1 MENEVLQNIWNLLTS
16 EGLTDS
22 SFEDWVVNIS
32 EDDAVQQN
40 VYNYLSDKNLTDSD
54 LDTWLTNTGLKKKEE
69 TEIVTESVSDPGG
82 SESQSIQTSTTATTP
97 VATAPSGEKNT
108 YLENIFGKNAFT
120 NFFGDLYR
128 SGVQGLNQGTTVD
141 EALEIFAKG
150 KNATDQDLQDYIRV
164 VGEMDAVP
172 MTDEMKDFNRIYEKE
187 GKGLMGFLKG
197 VYDNPSVIPQVFTS
211 SVLAMLNPD
220 SLAAG
225 AAGAVA
231 LGAPTGGVGAIPG
244 FALGLSGSLETALS
258 FTEFLKE
265 ELGDKAFN
273 TENIREVLE
282 DPGAISRIRR
292 RSAARGVVIGGVDAL
307 TLGVASKVGVNTAKL
322 TGKLGK
328 TAGKIGGVAGAGLTE
343 GTGGAVGESLARAI
357 AGQEQDVAD
366 IAFEGTVG
374 GLTTLPYTAAKT
386 LKEIKPF
393 YAVPKYKIG
402 NINVTRKKFIE
413 QLDKY
418 TPQQLLQTDINI
430 ENDEALNSIYNAKY
444 QRAESEVNTLKAYP
458 DMTTEDLSKVVD
470 LSLEKTQ
477 LENNP
482 SEAAKTKLSIVN
494 KDIKNITDKYAI
506 SKSSPEEIP
515 LQKQPPT
522 STTVREGDPTRSEPT
537 REGEA
542 QEGQTTPGEE
552 VQDETEVS
560 ESPVEKLIEEETDS
574 KGRAIKR
581 FATTTEKDG
590 VKTTSFTF
598 NRGDKNTSQRN
609 PASVKPEVAFG
620 EEFEIDPDDK
630 GNQNNLEGVE
640 VELVT
645 EIRQGESGAV
655 ADIKVKDQ
663 TTGETITYEAIKLR
677 RKSPTIQDDAKATS
691 PQPLQVGRNRVVI
704 EQGVVKEIL
713 NPEGKPVSQ
722 RVRAKVE
729 AKLIDDALIDVDK
742 GTKAPDPGSGVTEL
756 NVNEFIV
763 DQSTNPREIAEVI
776 DDMQTI
782 RPDKETVEEKLKK
795 DMESGVGA
803 IFGLQFSEF
812 SLKKLLGESGFKE
825 TTPRWKKTWVD
836 KSKRP
841 TTRLQKKY
849 QLDDPKSGLDIEDS
863 DDVEIAIN
871 AQGADM
877 TYKKLLNFIKE
888 FPTKESYIRDYRKRM
903 GVREDPSFNLLRQ
916 AKGQFE
922 KLTGLKATAANIRKV
937 LATKEGAAQQRAET
951 AIFEAERLQEEKGV
965 RQQIESEVEKRTP
978 KKEEPKGDIKLKKEF
993 RDEISKKV
1001 EDNMKEVVP
1010 KFDTI
1015 NEKSVRLSL
1024 FNFYSKIKAAIAPSK
1039 DNRNFKSSILEDI
1052 RSTPEPYIDQT
1063 FGLKNSRVIYNTF
1076 IRPLVEAFSS
1086 TKNNLEKFIEE
1097 VDKNKSLLTTK
1108 GKAKDVNEIK
1118 KQSYQIGLYL
1128 AALEHESGNSV
1139 ETSPAPLDLLNATIR
1154 AIDNGDILN
1163 KYDGQA
1169 LKELRDR
1176 FTKDGEIK
1184 SQDVFDA
1191 MNEGQKEATKRLQKL
1206 NQSLYDLAKT
1216 AADRRGIPF
1225 GKVENYHHRQV
1236 LTDPRQTEIDV
1247 VARAEKF
1254 SDPSTMGAT
1263 LIQRTPGA
1271 KAIQFDPFNAS
1282 KRGAQETYLDYYMT
1296 PEAIGVQELIKAV
1309 EKKYRKGNK
1318 TQREAAKALSLSVR
1332 EQLKTTYLRSY
1343 SESGNNLRGKLLRE
1357 AERIAYR
1364 SLLGSG
1370 PRFLAEVIGNAAMI
1384 TTQDTKVIA
1393 DAYGKYLDVWSKVG
1407 VKENTEF
1414 IEILRILNS
1423 AEVSKLAGTRGQS
1436 FIDAGGVTKYVDK
1449 NNVLNLT
1456 EDNKGMLDPVQ
1467 LNMQY
1472 LSSLGPKQF
1481 YNSVAKI
1488 QDFLMGGA
1496 DRVVARP
1503 IWVSKFANK
1512 FTEFVKK
1519 YNNETI
1525 DFTAKDFKDI
1535 AKNKSKYL
1543 DPKYKKAIRDAV
1555 READQTSVQIVT
1567 SGSPMNSILKN
1578 VSRPG
1583 TGLMNLYRK
1592 LNSFMANFTLNEY
1605 ANARFAI
1612 GALQQEGAITQ
1623 REAGVTLAALLA
1635 RMSSYVILYRIFADF
1650 MDSLL
1655 GAPEDEEEDLG
1666 LAMARQLTGSAAT
1679 LMFRQNLGNIPSL
1692 PVNLLIEFTN
1702 KNYLESLRG
1711 GAPYNTYENSIVYS
1725 LIDLDQV
1732 GKKSLAETAMPLLG
1746 PAYPFLRTADRTME
1760 LISRTQSRKTQ
1771 AARDRAYDELFN
1783 RMSLE
1788 VGGQL
1793 GFIPFYKDA
1802 RRIALKKR
1810 FGGKKTKPITKS
1822 QLKKLNPRL
1831 YKKLYGPDSAE
1842 GRLKK
1847 RLRDLKK

>member
-1 MENEVLQNIWNLLTS
+1 MDNEALQNIWNLLTS

-22 SFEDWVVNIS
+22 SFEDWIVNMS

-82 SESQSIQTSTTATTP
+82 SESQSIQTSTTPTTP

-108 YLENIFGKNAFT
+108 YLENIFGKNEFT
-120 NFFGDLYR
+120 DFFGDLWR
-128 SGVQGLNQGTTVD
+128 SGVQGFNQGTTVD

-150 KNATDQDLQDYIRV
+150 KSATDQDLQDYIRV

-172 MTDEMKDFNRIYEKE
+172 MTDEMKDFSKIYEKE

-197 VYDNPSVIPQVFTS
+197 IYNNPSVMSQVFTS
-211 SVLAMLNPD
+211 SLAAMANPD
-220 SLAAG
+220 SIMAG
-225 AAGAVA
+225 VAGAVA

-273 TENIREVLE
+273 TENIRDVLE

-292 RSAARGVVIGGVDAL
+292 RSASRGVVVGGIDAL
-307 TLGVASKVGVNTAKL
+307 TLGVASKVGVSAAKL
-322 TGKLGK
+322 TGK
-328 TAGKIGGVAGAGLTE
+328 IGGLTAAGLTE

-413 QLDKY
+413 QLDKS
-418 TPQQLLQTDINI
+418 TPQQIIQTDMTVV
-430 ENDEALNSIYNAKY
+430 NDEAVSQIREAKF
-444 QRAESEVNTLKAYP
+444 QRATSEVNTLKAYP
-458 DMTTEDLSKVVD
+458 DMTTEDLNKVVD

-482 SEAAKTKLSIVN
+482 SEAAKAKLSIIN
-494 KDIKNITDKYAI
+494 KDINNITDKYAV

-522 STTVREGDPTRSEPT
+522 SATVREGDPTRSEPT

-552 VQDETEVS
+552 VQDETQVPPSEV
-560 ESPVEKLIEEETDS
+560 EEVLDQEVLIEEDTDS

-590 VKTTSFTF
+590 VKTTTFTF

-609 PASVKPEVAFG
+609 TASVKAEIAFG
-620 EEFEIDPDDK
+620 ETLEIDPEVQS
-630 GNQNNLEGVE
+630 NQDNLKGVE
-640 VELVT
+640 VQKVT
-645 EIRQGESGAV
+645 EIRQGDGGVV

-663 TTGETITYEAIKLR
+663 TSGEIITLESIRLR
-677 RKSPTIQDDAKATS
+677 RKSPTIQSDAKSTT
-691 PQPLQVGRNRVVI
+691 PKPLQVGRNRVVI
-704 EQGVVKEIL
+704 EEGVVKEIL
-713 NPEGKPVSQ
+713 NPEGKPVK
-722 RVRAKVE
+722 RGVRAKVE

-742 GTKAPDPGSGVTEL
+742 GTKAPSDPTITQI
-756 NVNEFIV
+756 NADQYIV
-763 DQSTNPREIAEVI
+763 DKSSNPKEIAEVI
-776 DDMQTI
+776 DRIKSIEKPNLKEALEQDMN
-782 RPDKETVEEKLKK
+782 EGL
-795 DMESGVGA
+795 GA
-803 IFGLQFSEF
+803 IFGAQFSEKSILELFGYKNIAEANRNQGRGF
-812 SLKKLLGESGFKE
+812 S
-825 TTPRWKKTWVD
+825 RTWID
-836 KSKRP
+836 KSP
-841 TTRLQKKY
+841 GYTV
-849 QLDDPKSGLDIEDS
+849 SIEDS
-863 DDVEIAIN
+863 NNVLSLLEEQGVTGVNYDNVLEFIRQYPTEKSYKDAFVKDFQTPNNDLSDAEI
-871 AQGADM
+871 
-877 TYKKLLNFIKE
+877 K
-888 FPTKESYIRDYRKRM
+888 
-903 GVREDPSFNLLRQ
+903 
-916 AKGQFE
+916 FE
-922 KLTGLKATAANIRKV
+922 ELTGLKPTPTNIRKV
-937 LATKEGAAQQRAET
+937 LASKEGAAQQRAEQG
-951 AIFEAERLQEEKGV
+951 IFESERLQEEKGV
-965 RQQIESEVEKRTP
+965 RKKIETEVEKRTP
-978 KKEEPKGDIKLKKEF
+978 KKEEPKGDIKFSKEF
-993 RDEISKKV
+993 REERSKKT
-1001 EDNMKEVVP
+1001 EESMKEVVP

-1039 DNRNFKSSILEDI
+1039 DNRNFRSPILEDI
-1052 RSTPEPYIDQT
+1052 RSTPESYIDQT

-1163 KYDGQA
+1163 KYDSQA
-1169 LKELRDR
+1169 LKELRDK
-1176 FTKDGEIK
+1176 FTKEGEIK
-1184 SQDVFDA
+1184 SQDVFEA

-1206 NQSLYDLAKT
+1206 NESLYDLAKT

-1247 VARAEKF
+1247 VARADKF

-1296 PEAIGVQELIKAV
+1296 PEAIGVQDLIKAV

-1318 TQREAAKALSLSVR
+1318 TQREAAKALSLSIR

-1343 SESGNNLRGKLLRE
+1343 SESGNNLTGKVLRE

-1393 DAYGKYLDVWSKVG
+1393 DAYGKYLPVWSKVG

-1503 IWVSKFANK
+1503 MWVSKFANK

-1535 AKNKSKYL
+1535 GKNKSKYL
-1543 DPKYKKAIRDAV
+1543 DPKYKRAIRDAV

-1567 SGSPMNSILKN
+1567 SGNPMNSILKN
-1578 VSRPG
+1578 ISRPG

-1612 GALQQEGAITQ
+1612 GALQQEGAITK

-1635 RMSSYVILYRIFADF
+1635 RMSSYVILYRLFADF

-1760 LISRTQSRKTQ
+1760 LISRTQTRKTQ

-1810 FGGKKTKPITKS
+1810 FRGKKTKPITKA
-1822 QLKKLNPRL
+1822 QLRKLNPTL

-1847 RLRDLKK
+1847 KLRDLKK

>member
-1 MENEVLQNIWNLLTS
+1 
-16 EGLTDS
+16 
-22 SFEDWVVNIS
+22 
-32 EDDAVQQN
+32 
-40 VYNYLSDKNLTDSD
+40 
-54 LDTWLTNTGLKKKEE
+54 
-69 TEIVTESVSDPGG
+69 
-82 SESQSIQTSTTATTP
+82 
-97 VATAPSGEKNT
+97 
-108 YLENIFGKNAFT
+108 
-120 NFFGDLYR
+120 
-128 SGVQGLNQGTTVD
+128 
-141 EALEIFAKG
+141 
-150 KNATDQDLQDYIRV
+150 
-164 VGEMDAVP
+164 
-172 MTDEMKDFNRIYEKE
+172 
-187 GKGLMGFLKG
+187 
-197 VYDNPSVIPQVFTS
+197 
-211 SVLAMLNPD
+211 
-220 SLAAG
+220 
-225 AAGAVA
+225 
-231 LGAPTGGVGAIPG
+231 
-244 FALGLSGSLETALS
+244 
-258 FTEFLKE
+258 
-265 ELGDKAFN
+265 
-273 TENIREVLE
+273 
-282 DPGAISRIRR
+282 
-292 RSAARGVVIGGVDAL
+292 
-307 TLGVASKVGVNTAKL
+307 
-322 TGKLGK
+322 
-328 TAGKIGGVAGAGLTE
+328 
-343 GTGGAVGESLARAI
+343 
-357 AGQEQDVAD
+357 
-366 IAFEGTVG
+366 
-374 GLTTLPYTAAKT
+374 
-386 LKEIKPF
+386 
-393 YAVPKYKIG
+393 
-402 NINVTRKKFIE
+402 
-413 QLDKY
+413 
-418 TPQQLLQTDINI
+418 
-430 ENDEALNSIYNAKY
+430 
-444 QRAESEVNTLKAYP
+444 
-458 DMTTEDLSKVVD
+458 
-470 LSLEKTQ
+470 
-477 LENNP
+477 
-482 SEAAKTKLSIVN
+482 
-494 KDIKNITDKYAI
+494 
-506 SKSSPEEIP
+506 
-515 LQKQPPT
+515 
-522 STTVREGDPTRSEPT
+522 
-537 REGEA
+537 
-542 QEGQTTPGEE
+542 
-552 VQDETEVS
+552 
-560 ESPVEKLIEEETDS
+560 
-574 KGRAIKR
+574 
-581 FATTTEKDG
+581 
-590 VKTTSFTF
+590 
-598 NRGDKNTSQRN
+598 
-609 PASVKPEVAFG
+609 
-620 EEFEIDPDDK
+620 
-630 GNQNNLEGVE
+630 
-640 VELVT
+640 
-645 EIRQGESGAV
+645 
-655 ADIKVKDQ
+655 
-663 TTGETITYEAIKLR
+663 
-677 RKSPTIQDDAKATS
+677 
-691 PQPLQVGRNRVVI
+691 
-704 EQGVVKEIL
+704 
-713 NPEGKPVSQ
+713 
-722 RVRAKVE
+722 
-729 AKLIDDALIDVDK
+729 
-742 GTKAPDPGSGVTEL
+742 
-756 NVNEFIV
+756 
-763 DQSTNPREIAEVI
+763 
-776 DDMQTI
+776 
-782 RPDKETVEEKLKK
+782 
-795 DMESGVGA
+795 
-803 IFGLQFSEF
+803 
-812 SLKKLLGESGFKE
+812 
-825 TTPRWKKTWVD
+825 
-836 KSKRP
+836 
-841 TTRLQKKY
+841 
-849 QLDDPKSGLDIEDS
+849 
-863 DDVEIAIN
+863 
-871 AQGADM
+871 
-877 TYKKLLNFIKE
+877 
-888 FPTKESYIRDYRKRM
+888 
-903 GVREDPSFNLLRQ
+903 
-916 AKGQFE
+916 
-922 KLTGLKATAANIRKV
+922 
-937 LATKEGAAQQRAET
+937 
-951 AIFEAERLQEEKGV
+951 
-965 RQQIESEVEKRTP
+965 
-978 KKEEPKGDIKLKKEF
+978 
-993 RDEISKKV
+993 
-1001 EDNMKEVVP
+1001 MKEVVP

-1039 DNRNFKSSILEDI
+1039 DNRNFKSPILEDI
-1052 RSTPEPYIDQT
+1052 RSTPASYVDQT
-1063 FGLKNSRVIYNTF
+1063 LGLKNSRVIYNTF
-1076 IRPLVEAFSS
+1076 IRPLVEGFSS

-1206 NQSLYDLAKT
+1206 NESLYDLAKT
-1216 AADRRGIPF
+1216 AADRRGMPF

-1296 PEAIGVQELIKAV
+1296 PEAIGVQDLLKAV

-1318 TQREAAKALSLSVR
+1318 TQREAAKALSLSTR
-1332 EQLKTTYLRSY
+1332 ELLKTTYLRSY
-1343 SESGNNLRGKLLRE
+1343 SESGSNLRGKVLRE

-1364 SLLGSG
+1364 SLLGSA
-1370 PRFLAEVIGNAAMI
+1370 PRFLAEVIGNSAMI
-1384 TTQDTKVIA
+1384 TTQDPKVIA

-1436 FIDAGGVTKYVDK
+1436 FIDAGGDTKYVDK

-1535 AKNKSKYL
+1535 GKNKSKYL

-1578 VSRPG
+1578 ISRPG

-1650 MDSLL
+1650 MDSML
-1655 GAPEDEEEDLG
+1655 GAPEDEEQDLG

-1760 LISRTQSRKTQ
+1760 LISRTQTRKTKV
-1771 AARDRAYDELFN
+1771 ARDRAYDELFN

-1810 FGGKKTKPITKS
+1810 FKGKKTKPITKS
-1822 QLKKLNPRL
+1822 QLRKLNPTL
-1831 YKKLYGPDSAE
+1831 YKKLYGPDSPE
-1842 GRLKK
+1842 GKLKK
-1847 RLRDLKK
+1847 QIRELKK

>member
-1 MENEVLQNIWNLLTS
+1 
-16 EGLTDS
+16 
-22 SFEDWVVNIS
+22 
-32 EDDAVQQN
+32 
-40 VYNYLSDKNLTDSD
+40 
-54 LDTWLTNTGLKKKEE
+54 
-69 TEIVTESVSDPGG
+69 
-82 SESQSIQTSTTATTP
+82 
-97 VATAPSGEKNT
+97 
-108 YLENIFGKNAFT
+108 
-120 NFFGDLYR
+120 
-128 SGVQGLNQGTTVD
+128 
-141 EALEIFAKG
+141 
-150 KNATDQDLQDYIRV
+150 
-164 VGEMDAVP
+164 
-172 MTDEMKDFNRIYEKE
+172 
-187 GKGLMGFLKG
+187 
-197 VYDNPSVIPQVFTS
+197 
-211 SVLAMLNPD
+211 MLP
-220 SLAAG
+220 
-225 AAGAVA
+225 
-231 LGAPTGGVGAIPG
+231 
-244 FALGLSGSLETALS
+244 E
-258 FTEFLKE
+258 
-265 ELGDKAFN
+265 
-273 TENIREVLE
+273 
-282 DPGAISRIRR
+282 
-292 RSAARGVVIGGVDAL
+292 
-307 TLGVASKVGVNTAKL
+307 
-322 TGKLGK
+322 
-328 TAGKIGGVAGAGLTE
+328 
-343 GTGGAVGESLARAI
+343 
-357 AGQEQDVAD
+357 
-366 IAFEGTVG
+366 
-374 GLTTLPYTAAKT
+374 
-386 LKEIKPF
+386 
-393 YAVPKYKIG
+393 
-402 NINVTRKKFIE
+402 KKFLE

-418 TPQQLLQTDINI
+418 TPQQLLQTDMNI

-482 SEAAKTKLSIVN
+482 SEAAKAKLSIVN

-620 EEFEIDPDDK
+620 EEFEIDPDDE

-663 TTGETITYEAIKLR
+663 TTGETITYEGIKLR
-677 RKSPTIQDDAKATS
+677 RKSPTIQDDAKATT

-704 EQGVVKEIL
+704 EEGVVKEIL
-713 NPEGKPVSQ
+713 NPEGKPVK
-722 RVRAKVE
+722 RGVRAKVE
-729 AKLIDDALIDVDK
+729 AKLIDDALIDIDK
-742 GTKAPDPGSGVTEL
+742 GTKAPSDPGGSVNLL
-756 NVNEFIV
+756 NINEFIV
-763 DQSTNPREIAEVI
+763 NESTNPRQIAEVI
-776 DDMQTI
+776 DDIKTK
-782 RPDKETVEEKLKK
+782 RPDKPNIKQLLKE
-795 DMESGVGA
+795 DMESGAGA
-803 IFGLQFSEF
+803 LFGLQFSEF
-812 SLKKLLGESGFKE
+812 SLKKLLGESGFNE
-825 TTPRWKKTWVD
+825 RSPAWKRTWVD
-836 KSKRP
+836 KSQRP
-841 TTRLQKKY
+841 TTRMQKKFNE
-849 QLDDPKSGLDIEDS
+849 DNPKLGLDIEDTEI
-863 DDVEIAIN
+863 VENAISE
-871 AQGADM
+871 QGANI
-877 TYKKLLNFIKE
+877 TYEKLLDFIQRY
-888 FPTKESYIRDYRKRM
+888 PTIESYKRDFRKQE
-903 GVREDPSFNLLRQ
+903 GVTEDPSFNILSEAQ
-916 AKGQFE
+916 AQFE
-922 KLTGLKATAANIRKV
+922 KLTGLKATTANIRKV
-937 LATKEGAAQQRAET
+937 LATKEGAAQQRAERG
-951 AIFEAERLQEEKGV
+951 IFEAERLQEEKGV

-993 RDEISKKV
+993 RDEVSKKV

-1206 NQSLYDLAKT
+1206 NESLYDLAKT
-1216 AADRRGIPF
+1216 AADRRGMPF

-1296 PEAIGVQELIKAV
+1296 PEAIGVQDLIKAV

-1343 SESGNNLRGKLLRE
+1343 SESGNNLTGKVLRE

-1364 SLLGSG
+1364 SLLGSA

-1449 NNVLNLT
+1449 
-1456 EDNKGMLDPVQ
+1456 
-1467 LNMQY
+1467 
-1472 LSSLGPKQF
+1472 KQCIK
-1481 YNSVAKI
+1481 S
-1488 QDFLMGGA
+1488 
-1496 DRVVARP
+1496 DRR
-1503 IWVSKFANK
+1503 
-1512 FTEFVKK
+1512 
-1519 YNNETI
+1519 
-1525 DFTAKDFKDI
+1525 
-1535 AKNKSKYL
+1535 
-1543 DPKYKKAIRDAV
+1543 
-1555 READQTSVQIVT
+1555 
-1567 SGSPMNSILKN
+1567 
-1578 VSRPG
+1578 
-1583 TGLMNLYRK
+1583 
-1592 LNSFMANFTLNEY
+1592 
-1605 ANARFAI
+1605 
-1612 GALQQEGAITQ
+1612 
-1623 REAGVTLAALLA
+1623 
-1635 RMSSYVILYRIFADF
+1635 
-1650 MDSLL
+1650 
-1655 GAPEDEEEDLG
+1655 
-1666 LAMARQLTGSAAT
+1666 
-1679 LMFRQNLGNIPSL
+1679 
-1692 PVNLLIEFTN
+1692 
-1702 KNYLESLRG
+1702 
-1711 GAPYNTYENSIVYS
+1711 
-1725 LIDLDQV
+1725 
-1732 GKKSLAETAMPLLG
+1732 
-1746 PAYPFLRTADRTME
+1746 
-1760 LISRTQSRKTQ
+1760 
-1771 AARDRAYDELFN
+1771 
-1783 RMSLE
+1783 
-1788 VGGQL
+1788 
-1793 GFIPFYKDA
+1793 
-1802 RRIALKKR
+1802 
-1810 FGGKKTKPITKS
+1810 
-1822 QLKKLNPRL
+1822 
-1831 YKKLYGPDSAE
+1831 
-1842 GRLKK
+1842 
-1847 RLRDLKK
+1847 

>member
-82 SESQSIQTSTTATTP
+82 SESQSIQTSTTPTTP

-108 YLENIFGKNAFT
+108 YLENIFGKNSFT
-120 NFFGDLYR
+120 DFFGDLWR
-128 SGVQGLNQGTTVD
+128 SGVQGFNQGTTVD

-197 VYDNPSVIPQVFTS
+197 VYNNPSVMPQVFTS
-211 SVLAMLNPD
+211 SVMAMLNPD

-292 RSAARGVVIGGVDAL
+292 RSAARGVVIGGIDAL
-307 TLGVASKVGVNTAKL
+307 TLGVASKVGVSAAKL
-322 TGKLGK
+322 TGK
-328 TAGKIGGVAGAGLTE
+328 IGGLTAAAVTE

-386 LKEIKPF
+386 LKEIKPL
-393 YAVPKYKIG
+393 YSVPKYKIG

-413 QLDKY
+413 QLDKS
-418 TPQQLLQTDINI
+418 TPQQILQTDMTV
-430 ENDEALNSIYNAKY
+430 ENDEAVTSIMDAKF
-444 QRAESEVNTLKAYP
+444 QRATEEVNTLKAYP
-458 DMTTEDLSKVVD
+458 DMTTEDLNKVVD
-470 LSLEKTQ
+470 LSLERTQ

-482 SEAAKTKLSIVN
+482 SEAAKAKLSTVN

-522 STTVREGDPTRSEPT
+522 STTVREGDPTRGEPT

-542 QEGQTTPGEE
+542 QETETTPGEE

-560 ESPVEKLIEEETDS
+560 ETEVEEVTYTLPTDPVEARKDFEIIDNRDGSTTNIEEGGVGKWIVRNKKTGKLAFS
-574 KGRAIKR
+574 KTKADAN
-581 FATTTEKDG
+581 FLADNPKDNWDYG
-590 VKTTSFTF
+590 E
-598 NRGDKNTSQRN
+598 GD
-609 PASVKPEVAFG
+609 V
-620 EEFEIDPDDK
+620 I
-630 GNQNNLEGVE
+630 E
-640 VELVT
+640 VE
-645 EIRQGESGAV
+645 
-655 ADIKVKDQ
+655 
-663 TTGETITYEAIKLR
+663 TT
-677 RKSPTIQDDAKATS
+677 TIQDDAKATS
-691 PQPLQVGRNRVVI
+691 PQTLQVGRNRVVI

-713 NPEGKPVSQ
+713 NPEGNPVSKS
-722 RVRAKVE
+722 VRAKVE

-742 GTKAPDPGSGVTEL
+742 GTKAPDPGSDVNLL
-756 NVNEFIV
+756 NINEFIV
-763 DQSTNPREIAEVI
+763 NESTNPREIAEVI
-776 DDMQTI
+776 DDIKTKQ
-782 RPDKETVEEKLKK
+782 PDKPNIKQLLKE
-795 DMESGVGA
+795 DMESGTGA

-812 SLKKLLGESGFKE
+812 SLKKLLGESGFNE
-825 TTPRWKKTWVD
+825 RSPAWKRTWVD
-836 KSKRP
+836 KSQRP
-841 TTRLQKKY
+841 TTRMQKKFNE
-849 QLDDPKSGLDIEDS
+849 DNPKLGLDIEDTEN
-863 DDVEIAIN
+863 VENAISE
-871 AQGADM
+871 QGADI
-877 TYKKLLNFIKE
+877 TYEQLLNFIQKY
-888 FPTKESYIRDYRKRM
+888 PTRESYKREFIKSE
-903 GVREDPSFNLLRQ
+903 GVTEDPSFSLGKAQ
-916 AKGQFE
+916 AQFE

-993 RDEISKKV
+993 RDEISKNT
-1001 EDNMKEVVP
+1001 EESMKEVVP

-1039 DNRNFKSSILEDI
+1039 DNQNFKSPILEDI
-1052 RSTPEPYIDQT
+1052 RSTPAPYIDQT
-1063 FGLKNSRVIYNTF
+1063 LGLKNSRVIYNTF
-1076 IRPLVEAFSS
+1076 IRPLVEGFSS

-1169 LKELRDR
+1169 LKELRDK

-1206 NQSLYDLAKT
+1206 NESLYDLAKT
-1216 AADRRGIPF
+1216 AADRRGMPF

-1247 VARAEKF
+1247 VAKAEKF

-1296 PEAIGVQELIKAV
+1296 PEAIGVQDLIKAV

-1318 TQREAAKALSLSVR
+1318 TQREAAKALSLSTR
-1332 EQLKTTYLRSY
+1332 ELLKTTYLRSY
-1343 SESGNNLRGKLLRE
+1343 SESGSNLRGKVLRE

-1364 SLLGSG
+1364 SLLGSA
-1370 PRFLAEVIGNAAMI
+1370 PRFLAEVIGNSAMI
-1384 TTQDTKVIA
+1384 TTQDPKVIA

-1535 AKNKSKYL
+1535 GKNKSKYL
-1543 DPKYKKAIRDAV
+1543 DPKYKKALRDAV

-1578 VSRPG
+1578 ISRPG

-1650 MDSLL
+1650 MDSML

-1666 LAMARQLTGSAAT
+1666 LAMARQITGSAAT

-1760 LISRTQSRKTQ
+1760 LISRTQTRKTQ

-1822 QLKKLNPRL
+1822 QLKKLNPTL